1 MILWRTKNGA
11 LLDVALKGRRGP
23 LAIGVPADAA
33 PGLPQDGGIELAIAG
48 GGTYCVA
55 FGGAAGG
62 RISSGP
68 RRWSVREPT
77 LVGSCPLP

>member
-1 MILWRTKNGA
+1 MIIWRANRGA
-11 LLDVALKGRRGP
+11 QLIVALKGRRGP

-33 PGLPQDGGIELAIAG
+33 PGLPQDGGIELAITS

-62 RISSGP
+62 RIRSGP
-68 RRWSVREPT
+68 RKWSVHQPT
-77 LVGSCPLP
+77 NAGSCPLP